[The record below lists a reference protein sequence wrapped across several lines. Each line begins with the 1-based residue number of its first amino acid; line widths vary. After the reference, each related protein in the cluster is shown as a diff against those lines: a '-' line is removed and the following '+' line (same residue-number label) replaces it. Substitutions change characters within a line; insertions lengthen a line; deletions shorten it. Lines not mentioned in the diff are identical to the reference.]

1 MPERSPGYGT
11 MDGGTDFIAF
21 YRELGIAPECT
32 PEELKRAY
40 RRRVSGLHPDR
51 VGDRGGGEEALKAL
65 NLGYAAAL
73 EFHRTHGRF
82 PGAASTRPA
91 PPASRSMIREPYRN
105 PADDAGD
112 DATRRHP
119 RWLLLALVLLL
130 VVLVASQMMDSD
142 ATSDAGDGTAPA
154 AFATAA
160 AHGAERT
167 APLASLQVGM
177 LPGEVLALVGAP
189 LETHDDGR
197 HWLYGPSWV
206 RVVCGQLTDWY
217 SSPLKPLAGSRT
229 RPGLADVRDD
239 YRPKAHCVDA
249 TTPAAMAY

>member
-1 MPERSPGYGT
+1 

-51 VGDRGGGEEALKAL
+51 VGDRGGGEEALKSL

-82 PGAASTRPA
+82 PGAASNRSA
-91 PPASRSMIREPYRN
+91 PSASRSMVRESHR
-105 PADDAGD
+105 DRTVDTAGD
-112 DATRRHP
+112 DDAPRHP

-130 VVLVASQMMDSD
+130 VILVASQLMDSD
-142 ATSDAGDGTAPA
+142 ATSDAGEGTAPA
-154 AFATAA
+154 AFAGAPT
-160 AHGAERT
+160 HGVERK

-189 LETHDDGR
+189 METHDDGR

-239 YRPKAHCVDA
+239 YRPKAHCVEA

>member
-1 MPERSPGYGT
+1 
-11 MDGGTDFIAF
+11 MDGTDFIAF

-91 PPASRSMIREPYRN
+91 PSASRSMVRGAHHDV
-105 PADDAGD
+105 ADGGD
-112 DATRRHP
+112 GDGAPRRP

-130 VVLVASQMMDSD
+130 VVVVASQLMDDD
-142 ATSDAGDGTAPA
+142 ATADASDGAAPSG
-154 AFATAA
+154 FVAA
-160 AHGAERT
+160 ATHSVERR

-217 SSPLKPLAGSRT
+217 SSPLKPLAGSRA

-239 YRPKAHCVDA
+239 YRPKAHCVEA
-249 TTPAAMAY
+249 ASPAAMAY